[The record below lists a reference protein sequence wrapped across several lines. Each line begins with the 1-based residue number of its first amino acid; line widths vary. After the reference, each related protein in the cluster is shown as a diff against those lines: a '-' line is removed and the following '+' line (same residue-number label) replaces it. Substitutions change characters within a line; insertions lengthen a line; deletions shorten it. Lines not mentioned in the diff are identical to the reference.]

1 MTKFAKF
8 SIGFAG
14 LFMASAFAFADVDV
28 SFSNELKSDVI
39 SSVSKKSPNPN
50 EDKII
55 TETTFAGFANETI
68 AEVHTD
74 KVSAGLEIHSFIN
87 SKKYRNSDNDEKS
100 YLEFSG
106 YTVKDYW
113 IEFSPVKILTLG
125 FHDTINALG
134 SYLPI
139 WDDNLASGNLGSD
152 FVFVLKPVD
161 GLKIA
166 GGIDFISTIGVINP
180 ASVQKTGEE
189 IQATNLK
196 TNLGVE
202 YVADNELWSIGF
214 TARNIFDDGRS
225 FGLYGSFSGLDNW
238 TFMGGFAINDAGVEG
253 PLGATVGGNILS
265 GAIIYEHK
273 RFDLSAEL
281 VTNFGNKNAGV
292 FDFYTAA
299 DFTYYFSKNFQAS
312 ITGKYVGDIVV
323 PDNSSEDTTNFFGV
337 HPYVTYKYRRHTF
350 EAGAN
355 IDFRTNPKANDD
367 VAALTL
373 PVSWKYEY

>member
-74 KVSAGLEIHSFIN
+74 RVSAGLEIHSFIN
-87 SKKYRNSDNDEKS
+87 SDKYRNSDNDEKS

-166 GGIDFISTIGVINP
+166 GGIDFISTIGVINL
-180 ASVQKTGEE
+180 ASGE
-189 IQATNLK
+189 TVPSTLK

-281 VTNFGNKNAGV
+281 VTNFGNKNVDA

-367 VAALTL
+367 VAVLTL

>member
-1 MTKFAKF
+1 MAKFAKF

-39 SSVSKKSPNPN
+39 SSVSTKSPN

-55 TETTFAGFANETI
+55 TETAFAGFANETI

-87 SKKYRNSDNDEKS
+87 SRKYRNSDNDEKS

-134 SYLPI
+134 SYLPV

-180 ASVQKTGEE
+180 ASGE
-189 IQATNLK
+189 TVPSTLK

-253 PLGATVGGNILS
+253 PLNVKVGGNILS
-265 GAIIYEHK
+265 AAIIYEHK
-273 RFDLSAEL
+273 KFDLSAEL
-281 VTNFGNKNAGV
+281 VTNFGNKNANV

-355 IDFRTNPKANDD
+355 IDFGTKPNEKNT
-367 VAALTL
+367 VAVLTL

>member
-1 MTKFAKF
+1 MAKFAKF

-39 SSVSKKSPNPN
+39 SSVSTKSPN

-55 TETTFAGFANETI
+55 TETAFAGFANETI

-87 SKKYRNSDNDEKS
+87 SRKYRNSDNDEKS

-134 SYLPI
+134 SYLPV

-180 ASVQKTGEE
+180 ASVQKPDEE
-189 IQATNLK
+189 IRATNLK

-238 TFMGGFAINDAGVEG
+238 TFMGGFAINDEGVEG
-253 PLGATVGGNILS
+253 PLNVKVGGNILS
-265 GAIIYEHK
+265 AAIIYEHK
-273 RFDLSAEL
+273 KFDLSAEL
-281 VTNFGNKNAGV
+281 VTNFGNKNANV

-355 IDFRTNPKANDD
+355 IDFGTKPNAKNT
-367 VAALTL
+367 VAVLTL

>member
-1 MTKFAKF
+1 MAKFAKF

-39 SSVSKKSPNPN
+39 SSVSTKRPN

-55 TETTFAGFANETI
+55 TETAFAGFANETI

-87 SKKYRNSDNDEKS
+87 SRKYRNSDNDEKS

-134 SYLPI
+134 SYLPV

-180 ASVQKTGEE
+180 ASVQKPGEE
-189 IQATNLK
+189 IRATNLK

-238 TFMGGFAINDAGVEG
+238 TFMGGFAINDEGVEG
-253 PLGATVGGNILS
+253 PLNVKVGGNILS
-265 GAIIYEHK
+265 AAIIYEHK
-273 RFDLSAEL
+273 KFDLSAEL
-281 VTNFGNKNAGV
+281 VTNFGNKNANV

-355 IDFRTNPKANDD
+355 IDFGTKPNAKNT
-367 VAALTL
+367 VAVLTL

>member
-1 MTKFAKF
+1 MAKFAKF

-39 SSVSKKSPNPN
+39 SSVSTKRPN

-55 TETTFAGFANETI
+55 TETAFAGFANETI

-87 SKKYRNSDNDEKS
+87 SRKYRNSDNDKKS

-113 IEFSPVKILTLG
+113 IEFSPVKILALG

-134 SYLPI
+134 SYLPV

-180 ASVQKTGEE
+180 ASVQKPDEE
-189 IQATNLK
+189 IRATNLK

-238 TFMGGFAINDAGVEG
+238 TFMGGFAINDEGVEG
-253 PLGATVGGNILS
+253 PLNVKVGGNILS
-265 GAIIYEHK
+265 AAIIYEHK
-273 RFDLSAEL
+273 KFDLSAEL
-281 VTNFGNKNAGV
+281 VTNFGNKNANV

-355 IDFRTNPKANDD
+355 IDFGTKPNAKNT
-367 VAALTL
+367 VAVLTL

>member
-39 SSVSKKSPNPN
+39 SSVSTKSPN

-55 TETTFAGFANETI
+55 TESVFAGFANETI

-87 SKKYRNSDNDEKS
+87 SRKYRNSDNDEKS

-134 SYLPI
+134 SYLPV

-180 ASVQKTGEE
+180 ASVQKPDEE
-189 IQATNLK
+189 IRATNLK

-238 TFMGGFAINDAGVEG
+238 TFMGGFAINDEGVEG
-253 PLGATVGGNILS
+253 PLNVKVGGNILS
-265 GAIIYEHK
+265 AAIIYEHK
-273 RFDLSAEL
+273 KFDLSAEL
-281 VTNFGNKNAGV
+281 VTNFGNKNANV

-355 IDFRTNPKANDD
+355 IDFGTKPNAENT
-367 VAALTL
+367 VAVLTL